1 MDTQKYFR
9 NIQGESM
16 EGKNM
21 MLEFAP
27 NTYMLEYQNGAY
39 LCNGTKRVEAPLNL
53 ETLEEAVR
61 QCPKLQQVL
70 LDDATFGDQCF
81 PVLARIPKLN
91 MLALMRGR
99 QITGHGLEL
108 LKDLPLK
115 DLFLQRTAL
124 DNEIGRAHV

>member
-1 MDTQKYFR
+1 
-9 NIQGESM
+9 
-16 EGKNM
+16 

-27 NTYMLEYQNGAY
+27 NTDMLEYRDGAY

-61 QCPKLQQVL
+61 QCPKLQAVSL
-70 LDDATFGDQCF
+70 YDAPFGDRCF
-81 PVLARIPKLN
+81 PLLAQIPRLN
-91 MLALMRGR
+91 MLALLRGR
-99 QITGHGLEL
+99 EITGHGLEL

-124 DNEIGRAHV
+124 DDEGLAQAARIGSWRIST

>member
-1 MDTQKYFR
+1 
-9 NIQGESM
+9 M

-99 QITGHGLEL
+99 QITGHGLDR
-108 LKDLPLK
+108 KS
-115 DLFLQRTAL
+115 
-124 DNEIGRAHV
+124 VV